1 MGCAVRD
8 YVVDVKLF
16 LMLWRKVWLAVR
28 VGLSDD
34 GHGLAVI
41 VCVVPET

>member
-41 VCVVPET
+41 AWIVPEA